1 MGVAARILPIRH
13 LTPRHNIQINQDL
26 SRMSNAASSPIVT
39 RVLASSVAIADRA
52 GEIVRAIWSGG
63 DLGIVEKTGKDDL
76 QTQADRSAQLCIVA
90 SLARQFPGLKVVG
103 EEGEQDLSGVPAD
116 WIVSSS
122 NKEAASNI
130 SCPPAL
136 ATATLDQLT
145 VWVDP
150 LDGTAEY
157 TQGLLDHVT
166 VLIGIA
172 VGKEAVAGVIHQPYW
187 NYQSTEPNP
196 VLGRTFY
203 GLVGGGVFGLEP
215 CSPPE
220 GKRIV
225 TTTRS
230 HSTGLVQDCL
240 DILAPDEILK
250 VGGAGHK
257 VMLLMEGK
265 AHAYVFPSPGCK
277 KWDTCAPEAILH
289 AMGGKLTDMKGDNY
303 EYHSTVA
310 HRNSEGVLA
319 TAIHSDH
326 AIYQAAIPQHVK
338 DKVKDALRKK

>member
-1 MGVAARILPIRH
+1 MG
-13 LTPRHNIQINQDL
+13 
-26 SRMSNAASSPIVT
+26 
-39 RVLASSVAIADRA
+39 
-52 GEIVRAIWSGG
+52 
-63 DLGIVEKTGKDDL
+63 
-76 QTQADRSAQLCIVA
+76 
-90 SLARQFPGLKVVG
+90 
-103 EEGEQDLSGVPAD
+103 
-116 WIVSSS
+116 
-122 NKEAASNI
+122 
-130 SCPPAL
+130 
-136 ATATLDQLT
+136 
-145 VWVDP
+145 
-150 LDGTAEY
+150 
-157 TQGLLDHVT
+157 DHVT

-172 VGKEAVAGVIHQPYW
+172 VGKDAVAGVIHQPYW

-196 VLGRTFY
+196 ALGRTFY
-203 GLVGGGVFGLEP
+203 GLVGGGVFGLDP

-277 KWDTCAPEAILH
+277 K
-289 AMGGKLTDMKGDNY
+289 GDKY

-326 AIYQAAIPQHVK
+326 AIYQAAIPQDVK
-338 DKVKDALRKK
+338 DKVKDSLRKK